1 MATAVGTSQSCLF
14 WGCQKY
20 DNNIELCSVANIAC
34 VKWKATNIALGQ
46 YWFLLLLHGFIPSG
60 PGQYGVLLPWLEED
74 MTKYIMSVLY
84 PPIQEEMGI
93 RRNIARGPKGRGQ
106 YFPVFSSPLGLGGTI
121 RTLCTR
127 SCPPQARAIKLRIA
141 LVLVEWSHAGGG
153 ETNIDLGQYWSLAAR
168 LPCIPLQ
175 GTHQELYSVSKV
187 AGK

>member
-74 MTKYIMSVLY
+74 MTKYIMSVQY
-84 PPIQEEMGI
+84 GYSIVYT
-93 RRNIARGPKGRGQ
+93 RNLSVWVSISYIDILIYLILANDHMFEVDFLCPFQDYLSTITVSVYLRMM
-106 YFPVFSSPLGLGGTI
+106 SSVELLHTI
-121 RTLCTR
+121 T
-127 SCPPQARAIKLRIA
+127 K
-141 LVLVEWSHAGGG
+141 
-153 ETNIDLGQYWSLAAR
+153 
-168 LPCIPLQ
+168 
-175 GTHQELYSVSKV
+175 K
-187 AGK
+187 